1 MEIYNRIRKLAES
14 PCALTKCLQV
24 YQNVTNKV
32 FIRSCCDKQLLW
44 TNTEIAEHTTVY
56 STQQGEI
63 MTLLIQQYL
72 QYQVYGESHRRVF
85 TSAISD
91 WYSYIP

>member
-1 MEIYNRIRKLAES
+1 M
-14 PCALTKCLQV
+14 
-24 YQNVTNKV
+24 
-32 FIRSCCDKQLLW
+32 LLW
-44 TNTEIAEHTTVY
+44 TNTEIAEHTK
-56 STQQGEI
+56 QGEI

-91 WYSYIP
+91 WYSYTP